1 MNVFG
6 TEDTVVVALCD
17 EGLPGETLK
26 HGDLEVEVEPRFY
39 VGELTTEEGALE
51 ELERVIAEYRHEKT
65 VAVNALGERACR
77 VVLRAGLADED
88 DLGDIAGVPHVQVYL
103 LPRE

>member
-17 EGLPGETLK
+17 EDLPGRVLK
-26 HGDLEVEVEPRFY
+26 HGDLEVEIEPRFY
-39 VGELTTEEGALE
+39 VGEITTEDGAIE
-51 ELERVIAEYRHEKT
+51 ELERVIEEYRHEKT
-65 VAVNALGERACR
+65 VAVNALGENACD
-77 VVLRAGLADED
+77 VVIRAGLAEHD